1 MRFAASTTTI
11 MIIFAVFTQLPGDTL
26 AGKGEVIPEL
36 KSTENTVGG
45 LVFVEA
51 GPGST
56 NKVYELARPTSERI
70 YVITVVN
77 KGDTDLVVVFQAT
90 SLSDGRA
97 LTVKSTPIPPG
108 SSRGVEGQLNRA
120 KDFIAVECG
129 ATKEK
134 KTAKYHWGI
143 AVLPM
148 K

>member
-11 MIIFAVFTQLPGDTL
+11 MIMLAVFTQLPGETL
-26 AGKGEVIPEL
+26 ADEVIPVL

-56 NKVYELARPTSERI
+56 NKVYELVRPSERT

-90 SLSDGRA
+90 SLADGKA
-97 LTVKSTPIPPG
+97 LAPLKSTPIPPG
-108 SSRGVEGQLNRA
+108 GSRSVEGQLNRPP
-120 KDFIAVECG
+120 DFIAVECG
-129 ATKEK
+129 AADGK
-134 KTAKYHWGI
+134 KSAKYHWGV
-143 AVLPM
+143 AVLP
-148 K
+148 KK

>member
-1 MRFAASTTTI
+1 MRLAASTTTTMI
-11 MIIFAVFTQLPGDTL
+11 MLAVFTQFPGETL
-26 AGKGEVIPEL
+26 AGKGEVIPVL

-45 LVFVEA
+45 IVFVEA
-51 GPGST
+51 GTGST
-56 NKVYELARPTSERI
+56 NKVYELTVPSQRI

-90 SLSDGRA
+90 SLANGSA
-97 LTVKSTPIPPG
+97 LTVKSSPIPPG
-108 SSRGVEGQLNRA
+108 SSRGVEGQLNRP
-120 KDFIAVECG
+120 KDFIAVECAAADG
-129 ATKEK
+129 K

>member
-11 MIIFAVFTQLPGDTL
+11 MILLAVFTQLPGETL
-26 AGKGEVIPEL
+26 GDEVIPVL

-56 NKVYELARPTSERI
+56 NKVYELARSSERI

-90 SLSDGRA
+90 SLADGSA
-97 LTVKSTPIPPG
+97 QTVKSTPIPPG
-108 SSRGVEGQLNRA
+108 SSRSIEGQLNRP

-129 ATKEK
+129 AADGK
-134 KTAKYHWGI
+134 KNAKYHWGI